1 MKSIYR
7 LNIVNI
13 KNVEIKKG
21 KTADIQDEKLFR
33 RNLKLRNNLFI
44 GLFIQNID
52 SSFKICDIRRADFSK
67 LILQNGNEVEV
78 GVAVKPEAVFHGR
91 RSARRKCLLAGTKP
105 F

>member
-21 KTADIQDEKLFR
+21 KSADIQDEKLFR

-44 GLFIQNID
+44 GQFIQNID
-52 SSFKICDIRRADFSK
+52 SSFKICCSLPYKGSSQCHA
-67 LILQNGNEVEV
+67 IL
-78 GVAVKPEAVFHGR
+78 
-91 RSARRKCLLAGTKP
+91 TKN
-105 F
+105 